1 MGSGKSKD
9 LRARG
14 RGFYRPAK
22 KRNGRAQVGMCALPH
37 ETTSETDG
45 PAKTIAIIR
54 GSPERASKLSL
65 TKSPTSQAG
74 RGIWRS
80 RSYPFH
86 PGTRIGC
93 VSAGLHPVTTS
104 WSRASDGSLWDSRRL
119 RKMPS
124 SNTSPSNR
132 KVGGTQHFV
141 FARSAWATEVSSVL
155 KKDFAFASPLRSQ
168 SCISSSLVRV
178 TCSPVA

>member
-132 KVGGTQHFV
+132 KVGGRSTLYSPGPRGQLKSRACSRRISPSLRRYAANLV
-141 FARSAWATEVSSVL
+141 FPRRSSA
-155 KKDFAFASPLRSQ
+155 
-168 SCISSSLVRV
+168 
-178 TCSPVA
+178 